1 MSKNDKSFFISQSSY
16 FLNMLKEVY
25 SPKFIIKDVLQ
36 SLHLPFVSDYDLI
49 VSVICEMSGT
59 AELDE

>member
-1 MSKNDKSFFISQSSY
+1 MSKNDKSVFISQSTY
-16 FLNMLKEVY
+16 FLKMLKGVY

-49 VSVICEMSGT
+49 VSVICETSGT